1 MTEPRAKT
9 VTIDHGDSSNP
20 LVLQKYSALL
30 NLLKKDTTLG
40 NADTSALTES
50 KLATFVI
57 NLRSAI
63 ERLCGKDVSKPR
75 PITKFPMSLYQD
87 FSANGSIAAL
97 LAFMV
102 REAAKAKCAPA
113 DLFNDNKK
121 AGQLLVK
128 LDKELNEVIPVVTIF
143 IVLISSRSSRLC
155 RRDCSSGHG
164 FS

>member
-1 MTEPRAKT
+1 MSEPRAKT

-30 NLLKKDTTLG
+30 NHLKKDNTLG
-40 NADTSALTES
+40 NADTSDLTES

-75 PITKFPMSLYQD
+75 PITKLPMSLYQD
-87 FSANGSIAAL
+87 FSVNGSVAAL
-97 LAFMV
+97 LAFMC
-102 REAAKAKCAPA
+102 REAAKAKCNPN
-113 DLFNDNKK
+113 DLFSENRK

-128 LDKELNEVIPVVTIF
+128 LDKELNEVILVAACI
-143 IVLISSRSSRLC
+143 
-155 RRDCSSGHG
+155 
-164 FS
+164 